1 MTDHAP
7 PAKRRLARPALSV
20 LGLKLFAI
28 ILIVNVAISG
38 LVFVGVS
45 RSINDGF
52 IDYLETTQAALV
64 NNLAEAL
71 SEEWSRQES
80 WQWLRTDPRAWREL
94 VRRQLWPEGHP
105 PPVGIQRD
113 MTQARDFVLHD
124 ANGLP
129 VISLPPRRDRQ
140 PAHLEWIPIRHE
152 GRKVGTLGYVP
163 PDQLMEHMEKI
174 FLEQQQRN
182 LAIIVASLVLAS
194 LLLAGGLSWWLGRR
208 TQNMALATRRL
219 TQGDY
224 GARLTERGRDELS
237 RLSQDFNVLAA
248 TLEANRESRQ
258 RWVTDIAHELRTPLA
273 VLRGEIEAMQDGIR
287 PLDQDNLDSLSQEVG
302 QLERLVGDLRLLAQ
316 SDAGALEV
324 SLAPLDL
331 AESLESRLDD
341 ARGWIDEH
349 GIGLVSDIPDS
360 MMIRGDAQRLRQLW
374 SNLID
379 NTLAYTTAPGEL
391 RVYLQV
397 NADRAQLI
405 WEDSAPGVPEAELE
419 RLTQRLYRVE
429 GSRNRKSGGSG
440 LGLSIAAALISA
452 HGGTLHASLSSLGGL
467 RWTIEFPLLTKPH

>member
-1 MTDHAP
+1 MTDAAR

-52 IDYLETTQAALV
+52 IDYLKTTQAELV
-64 NNLAEAL
+64 NNLAGAL
-71 SEEWSRQES
+71 GEEWGRQES

-94 VRRQLWPEGHP
+94 VRSQLWPEGHP

-113 MTQARDFVLHD
+113 MTRARDFVLHD
-124 ANGLP
+124 ESGLP
-129 VISLPPRRDRQ
+129 VISLPPRRDRH
-140 PAHLEWIPIRHE
+140 PARLEWIPIRYQ

-163 PDQLMEHMEKI
+163 PDQLMEHMDKI

-182 LAIIVASLVLAS
+182 LGIIVASLVLAS

-208 TQNMALATRRL
+208 TRSMALATRRL
-219 TQGDY
+219 TEGDY

-237 RLSQDFNVLAA
+237 RLSQDFNVLAE

-258 RWVTDIAHELRTPLA
+258 RWVSDIAHELRTPLA

-287 PLDQDNLDSLSQEVG
+287 PLDQDNLISLSQEVG

-331 AESLESRLDD
+331 AESLRGRLAD
-341 ARGWIDEH
+341 AKGWIAEH
-349 GIGLVSDIPDS
+349 DVTLEPDIQGPL
-360 MMIRGDAQRLRQLW
+360 MIRGDAQRLRQLW
-374 SNLID
+374 NNLID
-379 NTLAYTTAPGEL
+379 NTLAYTTAPGRL
-391 RVYLQV
+391 RVRLETTA
-397 NADRAQLI
+397 NLARLT
-405 WEDSAPGVPEAELE
+405 WEDSAPGVPEAELR

-429 GSRNRKSGGSG
+429 GSRSRKSGGSG
-440 LGLSIAAALISA
+440 LGLSIAAALVSA
-452 HGGTLHASLSSLGGL
+452 HGGTLSATPSSLGGL
-467 RWTIEFPLLTKPH
+467 CWTIELPLLHRPQ

>member
-1 MTDHAP
+1 MTDDAMP
-7 PAKRRLARPALSV
+7 KRRLARPALSV

-28 ILIVNVAISG
+28 ILVVNVAISG
-38 LVFVGVS
+38 LVFVGIS
-45 RSINDGF
+45 RSINNGF
-52 IDYLETTQAALV
+52 IDYLETTQAELVTKLASALG
-64 NNLAEAL
+64 
-71 SEEWSRQES
+71 EEWGREGN

-94 VRRQLWPEGHP
+94 VRNQLWPEGHP

-113 MTQARDFVLHD
+113 MTRARDFVLHD
-124 ANGLP
+124 ENGLP
-129 VISLPPRRDRQ
+129 VIGLPPRRDSN
-140 PAHLEWIPIRHE
+140 PARLEWIPIRHE
-152 GRKVGTLGYVP
+152 GRQVGTLGYVP

-174 FLEQQQRN
+174 FLDQQQRN
-182 LAIIVASLVLAS
+182 LGIIVASLVLAS

-208 TQNMALATRRL
+208 TQSMALATRRL

-237 RLSQDFNVLAA
+237 RLSRDFNVLAE

-287 PLDQDNLDSLSQEVG
+287 PLDQDNLASLSQEVG

-331 AESLESRLDD
+331 ADSLRGRLEDAQGWIAEHAISLES
-341 ARGWIDEH
+341 
-349 GIGLVSDIPDS
+349 DIKGPV
-360 MMIRGDAQRLRQLW
+360 MIRGDAQRLRQLW

-379 NTLAYTTAPGEL
+379 NTLAYTTPPGTL
-391 RVYLQV
+391 RVQV
-397 NADRAQLI
+397 EVKEQRAHLTWQ
-405 WEDSAPGVPEAELE
+405 DSAPGVPKAELA

-429 GSRNRKSGGSG
+429 GSRSRKSGGSG
-440 LGLSIAAALISA
+440 LGLSIAAALVSA
-452 HGGTLHASLSSLGGL
+452 HGGTLHASASSLGGL
-467 RWTIEFPLLTKPH
+467 CWTIDFPLMPNA

>member
-1 MTDHAP
+1 MTDDAMP
-7 PAKRRLARPALSV
+7 VKRRRLGRPALSV

-38 LVFVGVS
+38 LVFISVS

-52 IDYLETTQAALV
+52 IDYLKTTQAELV
-64 NNLAEAL
+64 HNLADAL
-71 SEEWSRQES
+71 GDAWGEEGS
-80 WQWLRTDPRAWREL
+80 WQRLRTDPRAWREL

-113 MTQARDFVLHD
+113 LTRARDFVLHD
-124 ANGLP
+124 ADGLP
-129 VISLPPRRDRQ
+129 VIGLPPRHDSQ
-140 PAHLEWIPIRHE
+140 PARLEWIPIRHE
-152 GRKVGTLGYVP
+152 GRQVGTLGYVP
-163 PDQLMEHMEKI
+163 PDQLMEQMDKI

-182 LAIIVASLVLAS
+182 LGIIVASLVLAS

-208 TQNMALATRRL
+208 TRSMALATRRL
-219 TQGDY
+219 TEGDY
-224 GARLTERGRDELS
+224 GARLAERGRDELS
-237 RLSQDFNVLAA
+237 RLSQDFNVLAE

-258 RWVTDIAHELRTPLA
+258 RWVSDIAHELRTPLA

-287 PLDQDNLDSLSQEVG
+287 PLDQDNLTSLSQEVS

-331 AESLESRLDD
+331 AESLKSRLTD
-341 ARGWIDEH
+341 ARGWIAEH
-349 GIGLVSDIPDS
+349 DIHLDS
-360 MMIRGDAQRLRQLW
+360 ELPASVMIRGDAQRLHQLW
-374 SNLID
+374 NNLID
-379 NTLAYTTAPGEL
+379 NTLAYTTAPGQL
-391 RVYLQV
+391 RVTLKRKGQM
-397 NADRAQLI
+397 ARLT
-405 WEDSAPGVPEAELE
+405 WEDSAPGVPEAELK

-440 LGLSIAAALISA
+440 LGLSIAAALVSA
-452 HGGTLHASLSSLGGL
+452 HGGTLAASPSPLGGL
-467 RWTIEFPLLTKPH
+467 CWTLDFPLMLTA